1 MVHLETPWRWQDF
14 GSGPMLVTDGGGAKV
29 VICGSRT
36 GQLVTRD
43 EATGR
48 LVPLASD
55 SPLARFILR
64 ACNMLGAGILLGLR
78 DDADMRRRGML
89 PPDRAHGLTENEQAA
104 ALMMNALL
112 EQNQKLR
119 SALDQA
125 VEVAGEAA
133 DEWDAAPDGMKAGK
147 LLVALAGRLKGYR
160 PDIDQ
165 IHAVAKGD
173 RE

>member
-1 MVHLETPWRWQDF
+1 MEVRATPWRWQDF
-14 GSGPMLVTDGGGAKV
+14 GSGPTLVTDGVGAKV
-29 VICGSRT
+29 VIGAGRT

-43 EATGR
+43 EVTGT
-48 LVPLASD
+48 LVPLTIE

-78 DDADMRRRGML
+78 DDAEMRRRGLL
-89 PPDRAHGLTENEQAA
+89 PPDRAYGLTENEQTA

-119 SALDQA
+119 SALTNA

-133 DEWDAAPDGMKAGK
+133 DEWDKAPDGMKAGK
-147 LLVALAGRLKGYR
+147 VLLALAGRLKGYR
-160 PDIDQ
+160 SDIDQ
-165 IHAVAKGD
+165 IHAAAKVP
-173 RE
+173 E